1 MLVKQGQAV
10 FKSKISSILTN
21 FDQWKMWKAKTEQCW
36 KTILE
41 NYLLVDL
48 KRQNDKQTRK
58 ITIKGIINRKRNA
71 RWFYFRFF
79 LSRKLI
85 VKKRQM
91 TFWKIYDLNHRL
103 NFETKLSNNW
113 FNFPASPVTIAQKR
127 ILYVKKKLMEKY
139 KNVTDKNLRIT
150 KLCLPHSGKPVKN
163 RFTWGS
169 PWAMQAISVFFFLL

>member
-1 MLVKQGQAV
+1 MVLFQV
-10 FKSKISSILTN
+10 FLKP
-21 FDQWKMWKAKTEQCW
+21 KA
-36 KTILE
+36 
-41 NYLLVDL
+41 D
-48 KRQNDKQTRK
+48 R
-58 ITIKGIINRKRNA
+58 
-71 RWFYFRFF
+71 
-79 LSRKLI
+79 
-85 VKKRQM
+85 KKRQM

-163 RFTWGS
+163 RFT
-169 PWAMQAISVFFFLL
+169 

>member
-127 ILYVKKKLMEKY
+127 ILYVKKNLW
-139 KNVTDKNLRIT
+139 KNIKMLPTKIFVSQNCVYRILANPSKT
-150 KLCLPHSGKPVKN
+150 VSLEVVPERCKRFLC
-163 RFTWGS
+163 
-169 PWAMQAISVFFFLL
+169 FFLL